1 MFRRY
6 PKITKFLIYYFSSLL
21 LIYLIQVVLFN
32 QTFLQVFNL
41 NQNLTSDIHLNDI
54 YYRKHSARGDSY
66 MKDEKKVILVNLQEI
81 PFSVEGRE
89 MYVKLLN
96 KLIDYNSAAIGVD
109 VTFSKTQKDVFQSV
123 KNNPKIIFANQNSSS
138 DISFPNNGDIRF
150 PQIGGQVQHSIRYYK
165 NDENSFGAK
174 LVKAA
179 NFKFNR
185 RIGDSENFIIHYNSY
200 HAGLCHLTNYDE
212 FNYVKKYQ
220 FLNASEVLDDSLNNW
235 KAEFDGK
242 IVIIG
247 YLGDRSHSNADFD
260 IEDKNQVPV
269 DTTKLVN
276 RMPVMFGAVVHA
288 NAISTILDDRL
299 HFYIVSDGSILVVN
313 LIIFAIFLYVL
324 LFKNLGKLLNLVILF
339 LLTFPILFLI
349 FYLMEY
355 GIYYQFGGTLL
366 ALLII
371 EEFYEIIEPFEHKYL
386 NKYYKNE

>member
-1 MFRRY
+1 MFRRF

-21 LIYLIQVVLFN
+21 LIYLIEHVLSS

-54 YYRKHSARGDSY
+54 YYRKHSASGDSY
-66 MKDEKKVILVNLQEI
+66 MKDEKKVILVNIQEI

-109 VTFSKTQKDVFQSV
+109 ITFSKTQKDVFQSV
-123 KNNPKIIFANQNSSS
+123 KNNPKIIFANENSSS
-138 DISFPNNGDIRF
+138 EISFPNNGDILF
-150 PQIGGQVQHSIRYYK
+150 PKIGGQVQHSIRYYK

-179 NFKFNR
+179 NFKLKT
-185 RIGDSENFIIHYNSY
+185 RIGDSENFIIHYNSP
-200 HAGLCHLTNYDE
+200 HDGLCHVTDDDPNYD
-212 FNYVKKYQ
+212 KKYQ
-220 FLNASEVLDDSLNNW
+220 FLNANEVLEDSMNIF
-235 KAEFDGK
+235 KFDFEGK

-260 IEDKNQVPV
+260 IEDKKQVPV
-269 DTTKLVN
+269 DTTNMVN

-299 HFYIVSDGSILVVN
+299 HFYIVSDGTILFVN
-313 LIIFAIFLYVL
+313 LIIFAIYLYIL

-339 LLTFPILFLI
+339 LLTIPILFLI

>member
-21 LIYLIQVVLFN
+21 LIYLIENVLSS

-54 YYRKHSARGDSY
+54 YYKKHSASGVSY

-138 DISFPNNGDIRF
+138 DISFPNNGDILF
-150 PQIGGQVQHSIRYYK
+150 PKIGDQVQHSIRYYK
-165 NDENSFGAK
+165 NYENSFGAK

-179 NFKFNR
+179 NFKLKT
-185 RIGDSENFIIHYNSY
+185 RIGDSENFIIHYNSP
-200 HAGLCHLTNYDE
+200 HDGLCHVTDDDPNYD
-212 FNYVKKYQ
+212 KKYK
-220 FLNASEVLDDSLNNW
+220 FRNASEVLEDSMNNF
-235 KAEFDGK
+235 KFDFEGK

-247 YLGDRSHSNADFD
+247 YLGDRSHSNADFE
-260 IEDKNQVPV
+260 IEDKKQVPV
-269 DTTKLVN
+269 DTSKLVN

-288 NAISTILDDRL
+288 NAISTILDDGF
-299 HFYIVSDGSILVVN
+299 HFYIVSDGTILFVN
-313 LIIFAIFLYVL
+313 LIIFAIYLYIL
-324 LFKNLGKLLNLVILF
+324 LFKNLGKLFNLLILF
-339 LLTFPILFLI
+339 LLTLPILFLV
-349 FYLMEY
+349 FFLMEC
-355 GIYYQFGGTLL
+355 GIYYLFGGTLL
-366 ALLII
+366 ALLVI

-386 NKYYKNE
+386 SKYYKNE

>member
-1 MFRRY
+1 MFRRF
-6 PKITKFLIYYFSSLL
+6 PKITRFLIYYFSCLL
-21 LIYLIQVVLFN
+21 LIYLIDVLFD

-41 NQNLTSDIHLNDI
+41 NKHLTSDIHLNDI
-54 YYRKHSARGDSY
+54 YYRKHSTSGDSY
-66 MKDEKKVILVNLQEI
+66 MEDEKKVILVNIQEI

-138 DISFPNNGDIRF
+138 DISFPNNGDILF
-150 PQIGGQVQHSIRYYK
+150 PEIDGQVQHSIRYYK

-260 IEDKNQVPV
+260 IEDKKQVPV
-269 DTTKLVN
+269 DTSKLVN

-288 NAISTILDDRL
+288 NAISTILNDEF
-299 HFYIVSDGSILVVN
+299 HFYIVSDGTILFVN
-313 LIIFAIFLYVL
+313 LIIFAIYLYIL
-324 LFKNLGKLLNLVILF
+324 LFKNLGKLFNLLILF
-339 LLTFPILFLI
+339 LMTLPILFLI
-349 FYLMEY
+349 FFLMEC
-355 GIYYQFGGTLL
+355 GIYYLFGGTLL
-366 ALLII
+366 ALLVI

-386 NKYYKNE
+386 SKYYKNE

>member
-1 MFRRY
+1 MRDCRNR
-6 PKITKFLIYYFSSLL
+6 KISPNY
-21 LIYLIQVVLFN
+21 
-32 QTFLQVFNL
+32 
-41 NQNLTSDIHLNDI
+41 
-54 YYRKHSARGDSY
+54 
-66 MKDEKKVILVNLQEI
+66 EIL
-81 PFSVEGRE
+81 
-89 MYVKLLN
+89 LLN

-109 VTFSKTQKDVFQSV
+109 ITFSKTQKDVFQSV

-138 DISFPNNGDIRF
+138 DISFPNNGDTRF
-150 PQIGGQVQHSIRYYK
+150 PEIDGQEQHSIRYYK

-179 NFKFNR
+179 NFKLKT
-185 RIGDSENFIIHYNSY
+185 RIGDSENFIIHYNSP
-200 HAGLCHLTNYDE
+200 HDGLCHNSNYDDA
-212 FNYVKKYQ
+212 NYVKKYQ
-220 FLNASEVLDDSLNNW
+220 FLNANEVLEDSMNNF
-235 KAEFDGK
+235 KFDFEGK

-260 IEDKNQVPV
+260 IEDKKQVPV
-269 DTTKLVN
+269 DTTNMVN
-276 RMPVMFGAVVHA
+276 RMPIMFGAVVHA

-339 LLTFPILFLI
+339 LLTIPILFLI

>member
-1 MFRRY
+1 MFRRF
-6 PKITKFLIYYFSSLL
+6 PKITRFLIYYFSSLL
-21 LIYLIQVVLFN
+21 LIYLIEHVLSS

-54 YYRKHSARGDSY
+54 YYRKHSASGDSY
-66 MKDEKKVILVNLQEI
+66 MKDEKKVILVNIQEI

-109 VTFSKTQKDVFQSV
+109 ETFSKTQKDVFQSV
-123 KNNPKIIFANQNSSS
+123 KNNPKIIFANQDSSS

-150 PQIGGQVQHSIRYYK
+150 PKIGGQVQHSIRYYK

-220 FLNASEVLDDSLNNW
+220 FLNLMV
-235 KAEFDGK
+235 
-242 IVIIG
+242 
-247 YLGDRSHSNADFD
+247 
-260 IEDKNQVPV
+260 
-269 DTTKLVN
+269 
-276 RMPVMFGAVVHA
+276 
-288 NAISTILDDRL
+288 
-299 HFYIVSDGSILVVN
+299 
-313 LIIFAIFLYVL
+313 
-324 LFKNLGKLLNLVILF
+324 KLLL
-339 LLTFPILFLI
+339 
-349 FYLMEY
+349 
-355 GIYYQFGGTLL
+355 
-366 ALLII
+366 
-371 EEFYEIIEPFEHKYL
+371 
-386 NKYYKNE
+386 

>member
-1 MFRRY
+1 MFRRF
-6 PKITKFLIYYFSSLL
+6 PKITRFLIYYFSCLL
-21 LIYLIQVVLFN
+21 LIYLIDVLFD

-41 NQNLTSDIHLNDI
+41 NKHLTSDIHLNDI
-54 YYRKHSARGDSY
+54 YYRKHSTSGDSY
-66 MKDEKKVILVNLQEI
+66 MEVEKKVILVNQQEI
-81 PFSVEGRE
+81 PFSDEGRE

-150 PQIGGQVQHSIRYYK
+150 PQIGDQEQQSIRYYK

-179 NFKFNR
+179 NFKLKT
-185 RIGDSENFIIHYNSY
+185 RIGDSENFIIHYNSP
-200 HAGLCHLTNYDE
+200 HDGLCHVTDDDPNYD
-212 FNYVKKYQ
+212 KKYK
-220 FLNASEVLDDSLNNW
+220 FRNANEVLEDSMNKFKLDF
-235 KAEFDGK
+235 EGK

-288 NAISTILDDRL
+288 NAISTILDDGF
-299 HFYIVSDGSILVVN
+299 HFYIVSDGTILFVN
-313 LIIFAIFLYVL
+313 LIIFAIYLYIL
-324 LFKNLGKLLNLVILF
+324 LFKNLGKLFNLLILF
-339 LLTFPILFLI
+339 LLTLPILFLV
-349 FYLMEY
+349 FFLMEC
-355 GIYYQFGGTLL
+355 GIYYLFGGTLL
-366 ALLII
+366 ALLVI

-386 NKYYKNE
+386 SKYYKNE

>member
-1 MFRRY
+1 M
-6 PKITKFLIYYFSSLL
+6 
-21 LIYLIQVVLFN
+21 
-32 QTFLQVFNL
+32 
-41 NQNLTSDIHLNDI
+41 
-54 YYRKHSARGDSY
+54 
-66 MKDEKKVILVNLQEI
+66 ILVNQQEI
-81 PFSVEGRE
+81 PFSDEGRE

-150 PQIGGQVQHSIRYYK
+150 PQIGDQEQQSIRYYK

-179 NFKFNR
+179 NLKLNT
-185 RIGDSENFIIHYNSY
+185 RIGDSENFIIHYNSP
-200 HAGLCHLTNYDE
+200 HDGLCHVTDDDPNYD
-212 FNYVKKYQ
+212 KKYK
-220 FLNASEVLDDSLNNW
+220 FRNANEVLEDSMNKFKLDF
-235 KAEFDGK
+235 EGK

-288 NAISTILDDRL
+288 NAISTILDDGF
-299 HFYIVSDGSILVVN
+299 HFYIVSDGTILFVN
-313 LIIFAIFLYVL
+313 LIIFAIYLYIL
-324 LFKNLGKLLNLVILF
+324 LFKNLGKLFNLLILF
-339 LLTFPILFLI
+339 LLTLPILFLV
-349 FYLMEY
+349 FFLMEC
-355 GIYYQFGGTLL
+355 GIYYLFGGTLL
-366 ALLII
+366 ALLVI

-386 NKYYKNE
+386 SKYYKNE

>member
-1 MFRRY
+1 M
-6 PKITKFLIYYFSSLL
+6 L
-21 LIYLIQVVLFN
+21 LIYLIEHVLSS

-54 YYRKHSARGDSY
+54 YYRKHSASGDSY
-66 MKDEKKVILVNLQEI
+66 MKDEKKVILVNIQEI

-109 VTFSKTQKDVFQSV
+109 ITFSKTQKDVFQSV
-123 KNNPKIIFANQNSSS
+123 KNNPKIIFANSNSSS
-138 DISFPNNGDIRF
+138 DISFPNNGDILF
-150 PQIGGQVQHSIRYYK
+150 PEIDGQVQHSIRYYK

-200 HAGLCHLTNYDE
+200 HAGLCHNSNYDDLD
-212 FNYVKKYQ
+212 NYVKKYQ
-220 FLNASEVLDDSLNNW
+220 FLNANEVLEDSMNNF
-235 KAEFDGK
+235 KFDFEGK

-260 IEDKNQVPV
+260 IEDKKQVPV
-269 DTTKLVN
+269 DTTNMVN

-299 HFYIVSDGSILVVN
+299 HFYIVSDCTIVFVN

-339 LLTFPILFLI
+339 LLTIPILFLI

-386 NKYYKNE
+386 SKYYKNE

>member
-1 MFRRY
+1 MFRRF
-6 PKITKFLIYYFSSLL
+6 PKITRFLIYYFSCLL
-21 LIYLIQVVLFN
+21 LIYLIENVLSS

-54 YYRKHSARGDSY
+54 YYRKHSASGDSY
-66 MKDEKKVILVNLQEI
+66 MKDEKKVILVNIQEI

-123 KNNPKIIFANQNSSS
+123 KNNPKIIFANKNSSS
-138 DISFPNNGDIRF
+138 DISFPNNGDVLF
-150 PQIGGQVQHSIRYYK
+150 PEIDDTAQHSIRYYI
-165 NDENSFGAK
+165 NDENSFAAK

-179 NFKFNR
+179 NFKLNT
-185 RIGDSENFIIHYNSY
+185 RIGDSENFIIHYNSP
-200 HAGLCHLTNYDE
+200 HDGLCNVTDDDPNYD
-212 FNYVKKYQ
+212 KKYK
-220 FLNASEVLDDSLNNW
+220 FRNASEVLEDSMNNF
-235 KAEFDGK
+235 KFDFEGK

-260 IEDKNQVPV
+260 IEDKKQVPV
-269 DTTKLVN
+269 DTTNMVN

-288 NAISTILDDRL
+288 NAISTILDDRF
-299 HFYIVSDGSILVVN
+299 HFYIVSDGTILFVN

-324 LFKNLGKLLNLVILF
+324 LFKNLGKLMNLVILF
-339 LLTFPILFLI
+339 LLTLPILFLF
-349 FYLMEY
+349 FYLMDY

-366 ALLII
+366 ALLVI

-386 NKYYKNE
+386 SKYYKNE

>member
-21 LIYLIQVVLFN
+21 LIYLIQFVLFN

-138 DISFPNNGDIRF
+138 DISFPNNGDILF
-150 PQIGGQVQHSIRYYK
+150 PEIDGQVQHSIRYYK

-179 NFKFNR
+179 NFKLKT
-185 RIGDSENFIIHYNSY
+185 RIGDSENFIIHYNSP
-200 HAGLCHLTNYDE
+200 HDGLCHNSNYDDA
-212 FNYVKKYQ
+212 NYVKKYQ
-220 FLNASEVLDDSLNNW
+220 FLNANEVLEDSMNNF
-235 KAEFDGK
+235 KIDFEGK

-260 IEDKNQVPV
+260 IEDKKQVPV
-269 DTTKLVN
+269 DTTNMIN

-339 LLTFPILFLI
+339 LLTIPILFLI

-366 ALLII
+366 ALLVI

-386 NKYYKNE
+386 SKYYKNE

>member
-1 MFRRY
+1 M
-6 PKITKFLIYYFSSLL
+6 L
-21 LIYLIQVVLFN
+21 LIYLIEHVLSS

-54 YYRKHSARGDSY
+54 YYRKHSASGDSY
-66 MKDEKKVILVNLQEI
+66 MKDEKKVILVNIQEI
-81 PFSVEGRE
+81 PFSVGGRE

-123 KNNPKIIFANQNSSS
+123 KNNPKIIFANQNSSL
-138 DISFPNNGDIRF
+138 DISFPNNGDVIF
-150 PQIGGQVQHSIRYYK
+150 PEIGGHVQHSIRYYK

-179 NFKFNR
+179 NFKLNT
-185 RIGDSENFIIHYNSY
+185 RIGDSENFIIHYNSP
-200 HAGLCHLTNYDE
+200 HDGLCNVTDDDPNYD
-212 FNYVKKYQ
+212 KKYK
-220 FLNASEVLDDSLNNW
+220 FLNASEVLEDSMNIF
-235 KAEFDGK
+235 KFDFEGK

-247 YLGDRSHSNADFD
+247 YLGDRSHFNADFD
-260 IEDKNQVPV
+260 IEDKLQVPV
-269 DTTKLVN
+269 DTTNMVN

-299 HFYIVSDGSILVVN
+299 HFYIVSDGTILFVN

-324 LFKNLGKLLNLVILF
+324 LFKNLGKLMNLVILF
-339 LLTFPILFLI
+339 LLTLPILFLF
-349 FYLMEY
+349 FYLMDY

-366 ALLII
+366 ALLVI

-386 NKYYKNE
+386 SKYYKNE